1 MLHVA
6 IKKSFPHFTL
16 DVAFTIE
23 KGIAGILGSSGCGKS
38 LTLQCIAGLQSPDEG
53 LIRLNERVFF
63 DSSQKIN
70 MKTRYRKIGYMFQ
83 NYALF
88 PHLTVSQNI
97 AFGLKGKPREEVE
110 QKVATMIEKI
120 KLNGYEH
127 YYPSQLSGGQ
137 QQRVALART
146 LVTEPDVLLL
156 DEPFS
161 ALDHHTKQLL
171 EKEFLLFIKENFAGV
186 VLLVTH
192 NMEEAYRLCDQLI
205 LYDEGKVVQVGDK
218 QQVLNEPSNA
228 KAAKIVG
235 CKNVWPLDSVAIDE
249 EISCYVNGAKI
260 MVPRKKERANPRFLG
275 IHSHHIRFVEE
286 QSYNTFDYE
295 IVECVPNMY
304 AHDLTVQTKHFTL
317 HVTVPTNELHA
328 VLSHERKLYLPPDR
342 LFLLS

>member
-6 IKKSFPHFTL
+6 IKKSFPYFTL
-16 DVAFTIE
+16 DVAFTIQT
-23 KGIAGILGSSGCGKS
+23 GITGILGPSGCGKS

-53 LIRLNERVFF
+53 SILLNERVFF

-88 PHLTVSQNI
+88 PHLTVKQNI

-110 QKVATMIEKI
+110 QKVAAMIEKI

-127 YYPSQLSGGQ
+127 HYPAQLSGGQ

-171 EKEFLLFIKENFAGV
+171 EQEFLLFIKENFAGI

-218 QQVLNEPSNA
+218 QQVLNEPSNV

-260 MVPRKKERANPRFLG
+260 MVPRKKERAHPRFLG

-295 IVECVPNMY
+295 IVECIPNMHAY
-304 AHDLTVQTKHFTL
+304 DLIVETKHFTL
-317 HVTVPTNELHA
+317 HVTVPTNELHSI
-328 VLSHERKLYLPPDR
+328 LSREKKLYLPPEHI
-342 LFLLS
+342 FVLS